1 MEDFLKIFLFKKI
14 IIIKTH
20 LKYVLHAYTQKDFY
34 IEIRNKVF
42 LVMYDLKK

>member
-1 MEDFLKIFLFKKI
+1 MYYGRFSQDFSVKKI

-34 IEIRNKVF
+34 I
-42 LVMYDLKK
+42 